1 MPRELQLRKD
11 LMITIGQ
18 EIGPMLDGFTVVE
31 VAVILSALFN
41 QTLRGLNESQRAALV
56 EILLMGNT

>member
-1 MPRELQLRKD
+1 MPRELQLRKY